1 MGVVLSHAFNGQITI
16 LGSVR
21 MNIIAKWLSLILVLL
36 FPTFSVSAEMSVGVG
51 SVVITPDKPIWLS
64 GYASRKAPSDG
75 KVQDI
80 YAKAMAFEDA
90 EGERTVIVTT
100 DLIGLTR
107 NLSARTAALA
117 SEKLGIPRERLMLT
131 ASHTHSA
138 PALRENLGTMYAL
151 DDEQTR
157 RVNEYSEVIPSRIVE
172 AIKIAVDDLEAGSAH
187 WGHGEAGFA
196 VNRRQYNQGGVSL
209 GVNPIGP
216 VDHDVPTIVAK
227 RADGTIKGVLFGY
240 ACHNTTLDFQ
250 QISGDYAGFA
260 QAYVESAMPG
270 VIAMF
275 ASGCGADANPNPR
288 RTLALARQHGTELGV
303 AVLTAM
309 RGDLNELSRP
319 IRATYDEVTLE
330 LSEPPTRA
338 ELDAQLNSDN
348 VYIQRRATSLIEEFE
363 ANGALKTTY
372 PYPIQVFQFGDTLQV
387 TALGGEVVVD
397 YALRIKHELGRDN
410 QFIIGYAND
419 VMAYIPSLRVLREG
433 GYESDTS
440 MIYYGFY
447 GPWSTTVEDI
457 VMDGVW
463 RLSR

>member
-1 MGVVLSHAFNGQITI
+1 
-16 LGSVR
+16 
-21 MNIIAKWLSLILVLL
+21 MNITAKWLSLFVVLL
-36 FPTFSVSAEMSVGVG
+36 SPTFSAAAEMSVGVG

-80 YAKAMAFEDA
+80 YAKAMAFEDSN
-90 EGERTVIVTT
+90 GDRTVIVTT

-107 NLSARTAALA
+107 NLSARTAAITF
-117 SEKLGIPRERLMLT
+117 EKLGIPRERLMLT
-131 ASHTHSA
+131 ASHTHCG

-151 DDEQTR
+151 DEEQTR
-157 RVNEYSEVIPSRIVE
+157 RVIEYSEALPGRIFE
-172 AIKIAVDDLEAGSAH
+172 AIEVAIDDLEPGSAH

-216 VDHDVPTIVAK
+216 VDHDVPTIVVK

-250 QISGDYAGFA
+250 QISGDYAGYA

-288 RTLALARQHGTELGV
+288 RTLALAKQHGTELGV
-303 AVLTAM
+303 AVLTAI
-309 RGDLNELSRP
+309 RGDLTELSRP
-319 IRATYDEVTLE
+319 IHAAYDEVTLE
-330 LSEPPTRA
+330 LSEPPTA
-338 ELDAQLNSDN
+338 AALEAQLKSDN
-348 VYIQRRATSLIEEFE
+348 VYVQRRATSLIEELE
-363 ANGALKTTY
+363 SNGSLKTTY
-372 PYPIQVFQFGDTLQV
+372 PYPIQVFQFGDALQV

-397 YALRIKHELGRDN
+397 YALRIKHEFGQDN

-440 MIYYGFY
+440 MIYYGMY
-447 GPWSTTVEDI
+447 GPWATSVEDI
-457 VMDGVW
+457 VMNGMR
-463 RLSR
+463 RLSE